1 MDITTTADAATAK
14 PEPTAMEESDLQ
26 EAQEPRTSEK
36 IDLSLDDIIKLNKKE
51 NKANKAANKARDR
64 RTTNKNT
71 VLKKLDRAGQQ
82 QIFPFRRGPYQF
94 QQGPYKSRY
103 MGPPIPGYYRVK
115 PYLRKTPFGAHH
127 LKGVSPL
134 KRPSLNT
141 KEGAQF
147 GKRKPLFK
155 GAFYQPYRG
164 PPGALRRPPPQF
176 RGQKKPPF
184 QPKQRQGGGKPFI
197 LNRGFPAANG
207 KMDKYQKVRSWKKA
221 PSGVSTLTVS
231 LPNSKANS
239 EPAAKAKQATVMDR
253 SSPSGASPQP
263 KGIPLR
269 FNFKATINQ
278 TGVTLNDRFTG
289 MRIWAGPGQGP
300 QRGSGRG
307 RGRGREGR
315 TVILQ

>member
-14 PEPTAMEESDLQ
+14 PEPTAMEESEPQ
-26 EAQEPRTSEK
+26 EAQQPRTSEK
-36 IDLSLDDIIKLNKKE
+36 IDLSLDDIIKLNKKK

-82 QIFPFRRGPYQF
+82 QTFPFRRGPYQF

-103 MGPPIPGYYRVK
+103 IPGYYRVK
-115 PYLRKTPFGAHH
+115 PYLRKTPFGTHH

-134 KRPSLNT
+134 KRPPFNT

-147 GKRKPLFK
+147 GKHKPLFK
-155 GAFYQPYRG
+155 CAFYQPYRG
-164 PPGALRRPPPQF
+164 PPGALRR
-176 RGQKKPPF
+176 GQKKPPF
-184 QPKQRQGGGKPFI
+184 QPKQRQGSAKPFV

-207 KMDKYQKVRSWKKA
+207 KIDKYQKVRSWKKA

-239 EPAAKAKQATVMDR
+239 EQAAKVKQATVMDR
-253 SSPSGASPQP
+253 SSPSGTGGGTSPQP

-307 RGRGREGR
+307 RGRGR